1 MSRRSMER
9 LSGGQGVIPIGNL
22 SDRTPA
28 EWSDLIR
35 TDPHKAANDIDAV
48 ANRERARGDKLRRL
62 TAALREDAADRL
74 RDRQSLGR
82 NPDR

>member
-1 MSRRSMER
+1 MER
-9 LSGGQGVIPIGNL
+9 LSGGQGVIPMGNL

-48 ANRERARGDKLRRL
+48 ANRVRH
-62 TAALREDAADRL
+62 AAI
-74 RDRQSLGR
+74 SSVV
-82 NPDR
+82 